1 MREFGSKNAGTKAR
15 AWGALTLAVAST
27 LLTGCSQTLDAS
39 VCKDGT
45 YEGQS
50 QPAPDGQHAV
60 IKFTVKGKKVTTA
73 KFTVIDEKGRPHDG
87 EYGKTATGDTGGK
100 FYQRAQRAVGAE
112 PQYAQKF
119 VETSDAAKVDTI
131 AGASIS
137 HGLFQDAVADALGK
151 CR

>member
-1 MREFGSKNAGTKAR
+1 MREDSRPAKAK
-15 AWGALTLAVAST
+15 AAALGALTLAVAST
-27 LLTGCSQTLDAS
+27 VLTGCSQSLDAS

-50 QPAPDGQHAV
+50 QPAPDGQHAI
-60 IKFTVKGKKVTTA
+60 IKFTVKGQKVTTA

-87 EYGKTATGDTGGK
+87 EYGKTTTGGTDGK

-119 VETSDAAKVDTI
+119 VETSDADKVDVI

-137 HGLFQDAVADALGK
+137 HGLFQSAVGDALGK
-151 CR
+151 CG